1 MTAECEKLK
10 LTNTEVQRQRDAV
23 EDEKEDERK
32 DKERQIKE
40 NDRW

>member
-10 LTNTEVQRQRDAV
+10 LANAEVQRQRDAV

-40 NDRW
+40 NERW